1 MNNADGAI
9 ASLVLYNRVL
19 SDSEIA
25 ELADVPVRE
34 NLALNKEATASSSY
48 PGKPWTPDKAVDG
61 VDLDSDS
68 RWSSKRAT
76 GTSNEGT
83 SDVGSKEQWLMVDLQ
98 DVYSLDTVFISWE
111 AASATAY
118 DIEGSED
125 GENWTTLKSVTGVN
139 GGQDTHL
146 FNEPNR
152 VRYLRIYCREPKT
165 ARYGYSIYEL
175 QAFGEKAEAPVEEA
189 NKTLLK
195 QAIAYADAISE
206 DELSKVNE
214 LVRKAF
220 EEALAEAKAV
230 DENPAATQL
239 EVNNA
244 WLNLTEK
251 IHMLNFTTDKT
262 ELLALIAQAK
272 ELNPDDYE
280 DETAQAFREALA
292 YAEEVANDPAALDE
306 QSITE
311 AISRLQA
318 AMDALVRKETL
329 DKVLLQMLVD
339 MVKDTDLSAYTS
351 TGQDEFKAALE
362 EAQALLV
369 EADSQDQINGS
380 VARLHSA
387 YMALRLKPSEEVLE
401 ELRGFQTMVLSLN
414 LDLFTPAQANAI
426 NDLKV
431 RVDEALGNP
440 DLSAAEADVLQKD
453 VQDMTRTI
461 NEVLDQKPTDE
472 NKKPV
477 DEGKPADEK
486 KDPAKQDKPSEEKTE
501 AAVKPETTNKSVKT
515 AALSGMAG
523 FTAAFAAAGAALST
537 LFRRKNRR

>member
-1 MNNADGAI
+1 M
-9 ASLVLYNRVL
+9 
-19 SDSEIA
+19 
-25 ELADVPVRE
+25 
-34 NLALNKEATASSSY
+34 
-48 PGKPWTPDKAVDG
+48 
-61 VDLDSDS
+61 
-68 RWSSKRAT
+68 
-76 GTSNEGT
+76 
-83 SDVGSKEQWLMVDLQ
+83 
-98 DVYSLDTVFISWE
+98 
-111 AASATAY
+111 
-118 DIEGSED
+118 
-125 GENWTTLKSVTGVN
+125 
-139 GGQDTHL
+139 
-146 FNEPNR
+146 
-152 VRYLRIYCREPKT
+152 
-165 ARYGYSIYEL
+165 
-175 QAFGEKAEAPVEEA
+175 
-189 NKTLLK
+189 
-195 QAIAYADAISE
+195 
-206 DELSKVNE
+206 
-214 LVRKAF
+214 
-220 EEALAEAKAV
+220 

-414 LDLFTPAQANAI
+414 MTLFTADQANTI

-431 RVDEALGNP
+431 RVDEALNNP
-440 DLSAAEADVLQKD
+440 DLNASEANVLQDD
-453 VQDMTRTI
+453 VKNVTKMI
-461 NEVLDQKPTDE
+461 NDVLDQKPANE

-477 DEGKPADEK
+477 DEVKPADEQK
-486 KDPAKQDKPSEEKTE
+486 KPASEDKTE
-501 AAVKPETTNKSVKT
+501 ASSKPAATNKSVKT
-515 AALSGMAG
+515 AAGTGTLGFAG
-523 FTAAFAAAGAALST
+523 LAVAALAG
-537 LFRRKNRR
+537 LMGRKRRNK